1 METRASYVLV
11 GAFVV
16 MCIAGLFVAL
26 VWVAGSQYREEYTYY
41 RTYFNGAVTGL
52 GKGNVVRYNGIDVG
66 HIADLA
72 FDQTDPGRVIVTLQI
87 DPTLRLH
94 VDSVA
99 SIESQG
105 FAGATYVEI
114 DGGTANSPLLQV
126 EPGQDYAVIP
136 SKPSTLQQL
145 AQAGPE
151 LVANL
156 KVAGERFGDLLNDD
170 NRKAVAELL
179 THLRSTSALLDD
191 HAEDLDALL
200 ANMKNATESLNRVL
214 STTDRAVANADRAL
228 DSVSAAAGS
237 IQGASEMANM
247 TVQKVGKLSDDA
259 DKIINGQATAQF
271 TQLMAETRALVASIT
286 KLSNDLERQPT
297 KLLFGDQRQ
306 GYTPK

>member
-1 METRASYVLV
+1 
-11 GAFVV
+11 
-16 MCIAGLFVAL
+16 
-26 VWVAGSQYREEYTYY
+26 
-41 RTYFNGAVTGL
+41 L